1 MKRIRGLAALTLI
14 TALLSGCATAEPSQ
28 VAPEVGTSG
37 KADSSIAAGST
48 AAADRSVIKTA
59 SIGLETEAIADSKT
73 KLGFIAKKHLGLI
86 ENWSQQS
93 NNAGELWSVS
103 ATVRVPVDSLDA
115 TISEISAL
123 GTVLNLTISNTDVT
137 TQVLDIDARVKS
149 LTTSVER
156 LQKLLANATN
166 TADLLAA
173 ESALSQRQAEL
184 ESLLAQQNYYK
195 DAVDL
200 ATIYVSVYGKGLGPV
215 SEPTSFIDGLNQGWK
230 ALAVFFTGTVVFLG
244 ASVPWLLVLIPLA
257 AIGYLVIRRIRR
269 KTNRAQ

>member
-14 TALLSGCATAEPSQ
+14 TALLSGCATAGPSQ
-28 VAPEVGTSG
+28 VAPEVGNNG
-37 KADSSIAAGST
+37 KADSSIAAGT
-48 AAADRSVIKTA
+48 TGAGDRSVIKTA
-59 SIGLETEAIADSKT
+59 SIGLETEAIADSKS
-73 KLGFIAKKHLGLI
+73 KLSFIAKKQFGLI

-103 ATVRVPVDSLDA
+103 ATVRVPVGSLDA

-123 GTVLNLTISNTDVT
+123 GTVLNLTITNSDVT

-156 LQKLLANATN
+156 LQKLMASATN

-184 ESLLAQQNYYK
+184 ESLLSQQKYYR

-200 ATIYVSVYGKGLGPV
+200 ATIYVSVYGKGLGPI

-230 ALAVFFTGTVVFLG
+230 ALAAFFTGSMVLSG
-244 ASVPWLLVLIPLA
+244 ASVPWLLVLVPLA
-257 AIGYLVIRRIRR
+257 TMGYLVTRRIRR
-269 KTNRAQ
+269 KPNRAQ

>member
-14 TALLSGCATAEPSQ
+14 TALLSGCATAGPAQ
-28 VAPEVGTSG
+28 VGPEAGSNG
-37 KADSSIAAGST
+37 KADSSISAGT
-48 AAADRSVIKTA
+48 TQAADRSVIKTA
-59 SIGLETEAIADSKT
+59 SIGLETEAIADSKS
-73 KLGFIAKKHLGLI
+73 KLGFIAKKQSGLI

-93 NNAGELWSVS
+93 NNAGELWSVN
-103 ATVRVPVDSLDA
+103 ATVRVPVAALDA
-115 TISEISAL
+115 TIAEISAL
-123 GTVLNLTISNTDVT
+123 GTVLNLTITNTDVT

-149 LTTSVER
+149 LATSVER
-156 LQKLLANATN
+156 LQKLMANATN

-184 ESLLAQQNYYK
+184 ESLLSQQKYYK

-230 ALAVFFTGTVVFLG
+230 ALAAFFTGTMVFLG

-257 AIGYLVIRRIRR
+257 TIGYFVVRRIRR
-269 KTNRAQ
+269 KTKRA